1 MVRTGKQYLDSL
13 RDGRDVYIDGERV
26 RDVTT
31 DPRLAGAAHTVAELY
46 DLQHDTRFAADLTYR
61 SPKSG
66 NPVALSFLEP
76 KSREDLER
84 RGRAFAIVAER
95 CSGLFGRTPDFMNA
109 GLAAIASASE
119 IFDTKDRAFGQNVRR
134 YYEDMRERDL
144 TMTHIQV
151 NPQVDRTKTVG
162 QQATDIALKAVG
174 ETDGGFYV
182 NGMRLVGTLAQFSN
196 EIMVMPSVVVTND
209 ESAADYALAFAVS
222 VATPGV
228 KIISR
233 PTLIPQ
239 NAGHFLD
246 HPLSS
251 RFDEGDATI
260 VFDKVFIPWENAFIY
275 RDIERCNQL
284 YKQSF
289 LTEHYTHQTQTRALA
304 KAEFMASLAI
314 YIAKSTKI
322 DAFPNVQTQ
331 LAELLMFVEGHKA
344 MLAQAIATGNLTPF
358 GTFAPNRWPLHTSQ
372 LYFYERYDKMI
383 NTVRALAAGGLV
395 AAPSYAEF
403 EGEISGV
410 IERYF
415 ATSTMDSEKRIRML
429 RLAWDASVSGFAGRQ
444 SLYERFYQGDPVR
457 RVAAY
462 YRDYPIE
469 GMINRIDRILDD
481 LSVRAE
487 GIGNQQTKKVAS

>member
-1 MVRTGKQYLDSL
+1 MIRTGKQYFDSL
-13 RDGRDVYIDGERV
+13 RDGREVYIDGERV
-26 RDVTT
+26 RDVTQ
-31 DPRLAGAAHTVAELY
+31 DPRLAGAAETVAELY
-46 DLQHDTRFAADLTYR
+46 DLQHDAAVASDLTYA
-61 SPKSG
+61 SPKTG
-66 NPVALSFLEP
+66 NPVALSFIEP
-76 KSREDLER
+76 KSRDDLER
-84 RGRAFAIVAER
+84 RGRAFAIVAEK

-109 GLAAIASASE
+109 GLAAIASASQ
-119 IFDTKDRAFGQNVRR
+119 IFDTEAKPFGSNVRR
-134 YYEDMRERDL
+134 YYEDMREQDL

-151 NPQVDRTKTVG
+151 NPQVDRTKTVS
-162 QQATDIALKAVG
+162 QQSTDIALKTVG
-174 ETDGGFYV
+174 ENDAGFYV

-196 EIMVMPSVVVTND
+196 EILVMPSVVVTND
-209 ESAADYALAFAVS
+209 ESAADYALAFSVP

-260 VFDKVFIPWENAFIY
+260 VFDRVLIPWENAFIY
-275 RDIERCNQL
+275 RDVEKCNQL

-289 LTEHYTHQTQTRALA
+289 LAEHYTHQTQTRALA
-304 KAEFMASLAI
+304 KTEFMASLAI

-322 DAFPNVQTQ
+322 DAFPNVQGQ

-344 MLAQAIATGNLTPF
+344 MLAQAIATSSQTPF

-372 LYFYERYDKMI
+372 IYFYERYDKMI
-383 NTVRALAAGGLV
+383 NAVRALAAGGLV

-403 EGEISGV
+403 DGEIGEL

-415 ATSTMDSEKRIRML
+415 ATASMDSEKRIRML
-429 RLAWDASVSGFAGRQ
+429 RLAWDASVSGFSGRQ

-457 RVAAY
+457 RATAY
-462 YRDYPIE
+462 YRDYPID
-469 GMINRIDRILDD
+469 GMIKRVDRILDD
-481 LSVRAE
+481 LAARAAHV
-487 GIGNQQTKKVAS
+487 GQQIKEK

>member
-1 MVRTGKQYLDSL
+1 MVRTGRQYLDSL
-13 RDGRDVYIDGERV
+13 RDGREVYIDGERV
-26 RDVTT
+26 RDVTK
-31 DPRLAGAAHTVAELY
+31 DPRLAGAASTVAELY
-46 DLQHDTRFAADLTYR
+46 DLQHDTALAPDLTYA
-61 SPKSG
+61 SPKTG
-66 NPVALSFLEP
+66 NPVALSFIEP

-84 RGRAFAIVAER
+84 RGRAFAIVAEK

-119 IFDTKDRAFGQNVRR
+119 IFDTEARAFGRNVRR
-134 YYEDMRERDL
+134 YYEDMREQDL

-151 NPQVDRTKTVG
+151 NPQVDRTKTVS
-162 QQATDIALKAVG
+162 QQSTDIALKAIG
-174 ETDGGFYV
+174 ENDAGFRV

-196 EIMVMPSVVVTND
+196 EILVMPSVVVTND
-209 ESAADYALAFAVS
+209 ESAADYALAFAVP

-260 VFDKVFIPWENAFIY
+260 VFDNVFIPWENAFIY
-275 RDIERCNQL
+275 RDVEKCNQL

-289 LTEHYTHQTQTRALA
+289 LAEHYTHQTQTRALA

-322 DAFPNVQTQ
+322 DAFPNVQSQ

-344 MLAQAIATGNLTPF
+344 MLAQAIATGSQTPF

-372 LYFYERYDKMI
+372 IFFYERYDTMI

-403 EGEISGV
+403 GGEISEV
-410 IERYF
+410 VERYF
-415 ATSTMDSEKRIRML
+415 ATASMDSEKRIRML
-429 RLAWDASVSGFAGRQ
+429 RLAWDASVSGFSGRQ

-457 RVAAY
+457 RATAY
-462 YRDYPIE
+462 YRDYPVG
-469 GMINRIDRILDD
+469 GMLERVDRILDD
-481 LSVRAE
+481 LAVRAKQA
-487 GIGNQQTKKVAS
+487 GP

>member
-1 MVRTGKQYLDSL
+1 MVRNGAQYLESL
-13 RDGRDVYIDGERV
+13 RDDRAVFIDGERV
-26 RDVTT
+26 RDVTA
-31 DPRLAGAAHTVAELY
+31 DPRLAGAARTVAELY
-46 DLQHDTRFAADLTYR
+46 DLQHDPAVAPELTYA
-61 SPKSG
+61 SPTSG
-66 NPVALSFLEP
+66 NPVALSFIEPRSRVELEQ
-76 KSREDLER
+76 
-84 RGRAFAIVAER
+84 RGKAFAIVADK

-119 IFDTKDRAFGQNVRR
+119 IFDAEARAYGANVRR

-151 NPQVDRTKTVG
+151 NPQVDRTKTVN
-162 QQATDIALKAVG
+162 QQVNDIALKAVR
-174 ETDGGFYV
+174 ETDAGFYV

-196 EIMVMPSVVVTND
+196 EILVMPSVVVTND

-222 VATPGV
+222 VSTPGV

-260 VFDKVFIPWENAFIY
+260 IFDNVFIPWENAFIY
-275 RDIERCNQL
+275 RDVERCNRL

-289 LTEHYTHQTQTRALA
+289 LAEHYTHQTQTRALA
-304 KAEFMASLAI
+304 KAEFMAGLAI

-322 DAFPNVQTQ
+322 DAFPNVQGQ
-331 LAELLMFVEGHKA
+331 LADLLMFVEGHRA
-344 MLAQAIATGNLTPF
+344 LLAQAIATGSQTPF

-372 LYFYERYDKMI
+372 IYFYERYDKMI

-403 EGEISGV
+403 SGEIAEV
-410 IERYF
+410 VENYF
-415 ATSTMDSEKRIRML
+415 STSTMQSEKRVRML
-429 RLAWDASVSGFAGRQ
+429 RLAWDASVSGFSGRQ

-457 RVAAY
+457 RATAY
-462 YRDYPIE
+462 YRDYPVQE
-469 GMINRIDRILDD
+469 LTNRIDLMLED
-481 LSVRAE
+481 LAQRAE
-487 GIGNQQTKKVAS
+487 ELKR